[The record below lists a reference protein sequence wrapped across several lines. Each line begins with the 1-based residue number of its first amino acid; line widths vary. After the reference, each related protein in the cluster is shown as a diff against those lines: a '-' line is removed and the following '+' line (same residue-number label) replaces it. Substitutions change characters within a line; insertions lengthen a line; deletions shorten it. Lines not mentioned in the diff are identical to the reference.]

1 MQAVLLDAG
10 SLGLDD
16 LDTARLDAL
25 PITLTTYAHTPAEKV
40 AQRIQNAQIIL
51 TNKVVL
57 SDTVLAQA
65 KECRYIG
72 ITATGMNN
80 VDLNACKR
88 RAITVTNV
96 AGYGTDAV
104 AQHALMLLLNL
115 AANFVAYHQDVK
127 AGSWSQSRHFC
138 LLDHPVSELAG
149 KHAVI
154 IGHGEL
160 GQRVERLFSALG
172 MRVSV
177 AARPGKAN
185 DTRPSLASLLPD
197 ADVLSLHCQL
207 SEDTEQMID
216 SALLDAIKPGCLLI
230 NTARGGLIDEAA
242 LLAALE
248 NGRLGGAALDVLS
261 EEPPPGDHPLLTY
274 TKPNLI
280 ITPHNAWVA
289 KASRQ
294 RLLDSVTAQLAD
306 FVGQQT

>member
-10 SLGLDD
+10 SLGLHD
-16 LDTARLDAL
+16 LDTSRLDAL
-25 PITLTTYAHTPAEKV
+25 PLSLTTYAHTSAENV
-40 AQRIQNAQIIL
+40 AERVRNAEIIL
-51 TNKVVL
+51 TNKVEL

-65 KECRYIG
+65 PECRYVG

-80 VDLNACKR
+80 VDLKACKR
-88 RAITVTNV
+88 RSITVTNV

-127 AGSWSQSRHFC
+127 AGKWSQSQHFC
-138 LLDHPVSELAG
+138 LLDHPVVELAG

-154 IGHGEL
+154 VGHGEL
-160 GQRVERLFSALG
+160 GQRVERLLTAIG
-172 MRVSV
+172 MRVTI
-177 AARPGKAN
+177 AARPGKSN
-185 DTRPSLASLLPD
+185 DTRASLASLLPG

-207 SEDTEQMID
+207 SEDTEQMINA
-216 SALLDAIKPGCLLI
+216 ALLDAIKPGCLLI
-230 NTARGGLIDEAA
+230 NTARGGLVDESA
-242 LLAALE
+242 LFTALDR
-248 NGRLGGAALDVLS
+248 GRLGGAALDVLS
-261 EEPPPGDHPLLTY
+261 QEPPPEDHPLLAY
-274 TKPNLI
+274 NKPNLI

-306 FVGQQT
+306 FVGPQT